1 MIKPG
6 DILGEWAFRA
16 EAGKIREFARAVR
29 DVHDDGAIASP
40 TFPVVASAEFVERLV
55 TEILQL
61 DRSRTLH
68 GEQAYEYMRPIVAG
82 DELRCQARLVSD
94 ETKQGKRG
102 GAMRVL
108 TVAIDFTSV
117 ADGGLVCRETMT
129 TIETSADAP

>member
-1 MIKPG
+1 MIRPG
-6 DILGEWAFRA
+6 DILGEWTFRS
-16 EAGKIREFARAVR
+16 EAGKIREFARAVH
-29 DVHDDGAIASP
+29 DVHDDGAVASP

-55 TEILQL
+55 TEVLKL

-68 GEQAYEYMRPIVAG
+68 GEQTYEYVRPIVAG
-82 DELRCQARLVSD
+82 DELRCTARLVGD

-117 ADGGLVCRETMT
+117 AGGALVCQETMT
-129 TIETSADAP
+129 TIETAAEAS